1 MSLIGQFTDM
11 AGVWPFGRIGVKPQR
26 GNTATGR
33 SARVSAMLPDDP
45 QLKPQ
50 YRMPRVFGALP
61 GPRNVPRD
69 RQHLPNRQRNLVLS
83 VTALSDAAALGA
95 LLPPHCELDGEPLL
109 TVSLNYMSNIGWL
122 AGRDYAILSVIV
134 NMRHQS
140 PTRGLL
146 RGTYLPV
153 LWENLCDPIISG
165 RDELG
170 FAKLY
175 AELPPPVIV
184 GDRYSGCALW
194 QGFRFCDLEVDEVT
208 AAAPTPP
215 PPIGAFQYK
224 FIPRT
229 ASLGAADVEY
239 LEYCEAGKSAAGYA
253 PLSLTHKWT
262 GRGRVAFQRARWED
276 VPFQYPIQN
285 ALAAL
290 PLHEIRGASVTRFE
304 AQGTIGDP
312 CAGALQPL

>member
-1 MSLIGQFTDM
+1 
-11 AGVWPFGRIGVKPQR
+11 
-26 GNTATGR
+26 
-33 SARVSAMLPDDP
+33 
-45 QLKPQ
+45 
-50 YRMPRVFGALP
+50 
-61 GPRNVPRD
+61 VPRD
-69 RQHLPNRQRNLVLS
+69 RQHLPNRQHNLVLN
-83 VTALSDAAALGA
+83 VTALSEAAALGA
-95 LLPPHCELDGEPLL
+95 LLPPGCELDGEPLV
-109 TVSLNYMSNIGWL
+109 TISLNYMSNIGWL

-153 LWENLCDPIISG
+153 LWENLCDPIITG

-175 AELPPPVIV
+175 ADLPPPVII
-184 GDRYSGCALW
+184 GDSYSGCALW
-194 QGFRFCDLEVDEVT
+194 QGFRFCDLEVT
-208 AAAPTPP
+208 AATPVPATAPP
-215 PPIGAFQYK
+215 PTGAFQYK

-229 ASLGAADVEY
+229 ASLATADVEY
-239 LEYCEAGKSAAGYA
+239 LEYCEPGQSAAGYA
-253 PLSLTHKWT
+253 PLKLVQKWSGY
-262 GRGRVAFQRARWED
+262 GRFAFHAARWED
-276 VPFQYPIQN
+276 VPFQYPVLN

-290 PLHEIRGASVTRFE
+290 PLRGFRSATISRFE